1 MFNNTQS
8 VHRQITNFE
17 LVETCLLDHQ
27 ATDRKSA
34 NRQYTDADRAE
45 RGRSRS
51 KRRRWLWIVL

>member
-34 NRQYTDADRAE
+34 NRQYTDGDRAE

-51 KRRRWLWIVL
+51 KRQ

>member
-8 VHRQITNFE
+8 VQRQITNFE
-17 LVETCLLDHQ
+17 LVETWLLDGQ

-34 NRQYTDADRAE
+34 NRQYTDGDRAE

-51 KRRRWLWIVL
+51 ERQ

>member
-27 ATDRKSA
+27 ATDRKST
-34 NRQYTDADRAE
+34 TDGDRAE

-51 KRRRWLWIVL
+51 KASIG

>member
-17 LVETCLLDHQ
+17 LVETCLLGHQ

-34 NRQYTDADRAE
+34 NRQYTDGE

-51 KRRRWLWIVL
+51 KRQ